1 MDNIIENNKLIAEFM
16 GVFDKILSTGN
27 IHSWSDA
34 PFYYTTEDTKGK
46 VIKNICKYSKYDS
59 DWNWLMEVVEK
70 IESLGYRTLTEN
82 ECFMITKNKLEPF
95 DVRSKDDYSTIFS
108 DNYEINHYE
117 STKLTNTY
125 TAIVE
130 FIKWYNEQNK
140 NNEKHTCII
149 DK

>member
-1 MDNIIENNKLIAEFM
+1 MKTIENNKLIAEFM

-27 IHSWSDA
+27 MHSWSDA
-34 PFYYTTEDTKGK
+34 PFYYTTEDTREK
-46 VIKNICKYSKYDS
+46 VIKNISKYSKYNK

-70 IESLGYRTLTEN
+70 IESLEHWTETLGGLQNICLIGSINSSCESFKAVA
-82 ECFMITKNKLEPF
+82 ETKIEAVYNACL
-95 DVRSKDDYSTIFS
+95 
-108 DNYEINHYE
+108 
-117 STKLTNTY
+117 
-125 TAIVE
+125 E

>member
-1 MDNIIENNKLIAEFM
+1 
-16 GVFDKILSTGN
+16 
-27 IHSWSDA
+27 
-34 PFYYTTEDTKGK
+34 
-46 VIKNICKYSKYDS
+46 
-59 DWNWLMEVVEK
+59 MEVVEK